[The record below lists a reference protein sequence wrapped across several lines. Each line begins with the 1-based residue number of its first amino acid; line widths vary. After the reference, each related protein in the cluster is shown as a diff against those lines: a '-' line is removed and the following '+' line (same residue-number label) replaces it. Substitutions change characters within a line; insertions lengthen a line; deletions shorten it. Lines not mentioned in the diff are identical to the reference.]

1 MSLYDFLYYIIL
13 PLLSLALVFVFI
25 RFVKGPTIVD
35 RVIALDL
42 IVTIGIGIISIYSI
56 IYNQPNFLDIALIL
70 ALIAF
75 LGTVAFTYY
84 LEKRD
89 KND

>member
-1 MSLYDFLYYIIL
+1 MSLNDFLYYIIL
-13 PLLSLALVFVFI
+13 PLLSFSVVLVFI
-25 RFVKGPTIVD
+25 RFLKGPSIVD
-35 RVIALDL
+35 RIIALDL

-56 IYNQPNFLDIALIL
+56 INNQPNFLDIALIL

-89 KND
+89 KNE